1 LPEGARFLVRF
12 RGDVD
17 GLKPGDAVRIRG
29 FRIGT
34 VRDVRVTFDSAT
46 NALDVPV
53 VIDVVPDLLVVDG
66 TTSRNDAAV
75 RKAVATLVER
85 GLRAQLRGGVLGNT
99 HVALDLIEG
108 AEPATLRM
116 GGDYPEIPAGP
127 ARGEQMTKAAEALL
141 KRVETLPIEQLAD
154 DMQKTAVALRTTA
167 EELRPELK
175 RLVGESEQTLGAVRT
190 ALSGPEIAMMIKDL
204 TATTQ
209 QIRLIAQNL
218 QGESKS
224 VMKNLSDATQAA
236 ARAADQATVVI
247 AGMDSTIG
255 KKSPIWSDLTSL
267 LDELNGTTRSLRL
280 LLTYLERHPDAL
292 IRGKSEPTP

>member
-1 LPEGARFLVRF
+1 MPPSASGAFVS
-12 RGDVD
+12 
-17 GLKPGDAVRIRG
+17 A
-29 FRIGT
+29 
-34 VRDVRVTFDSAT
+34 RDVRVTFDSAT
-46 NALDVPV
+46 NALDVPA

-116 GGDYPEIPAGP
+116 GGEYPEIPAGP
-127 ARGEQMTKAAEALL
+127 ARGEQVTKAAEALL

-154 DMQKTAVALRTTA
+154 DMQKTAVALRTTG

-190 ALSGPEIAMMIKDL
+190 HC
-204 TATTQ
+204 
-209 QIRLIAQNL
+209 
-218 QGESKS
+218 
-224 VMKNLSDATQAA
+224 
-236 ARAADQATVVI
+236 RA
-247 AGMDSTIG
+247 
-255 KKSPIWSDLTSL
+255 P
-267 LDELNGTTRSLRL
+267 RSR
-280 LLTYLERHPDAL
+280 R
-292 IRGKSEPTP
+292 

>member
-1 LPEGARFLVRF
+1 MLWGPFPVRPLAMAAFLAVLALLIGLETPASAQRTGADVNADEIKQGAKNRLESLLQDLGTPAAETLPEGVRFLVRF

-17 GLKPGDAVRIRG
+17 GLKTGAAVRIRG

-66 TTSRNDAAV
+66 TTSRDDAAV

-108 AEPATLRM
+108 AAPATLRM

-141 KRVETLPIEQLAD
+141 KRVETGRTERR
-154 DMQKTAVALRTTA
+154 VATRRSPA
-167 EELRPELK
+167 FREMGRPNPM
-175 RLVGESEQTLGAVRT
+175 VG
-190 ALSGPEIAMMIKDL
+190 
-204 TATTQ
+204 
-209 QIRLIAQNL
+209 
-218 QGESKS
+218 
-224 VMKNLSDATQAA
+224 DAAS
-236 ARAADQATVVI
+236 R
-247 AGMDSTIG
+247 
-255 KKSPIWSDLTSL
+255 
-267 LDELNGTTRSLRL
+267 NG
-280 LLTYLERHPDAL
+280 
-292 IRGKSEPTP
+292 G